1 MPRRRDAVIT
11 ESSEK
16 LQRLESEYRGKP
28 EGQRLATLRLLRER
42 PDRPIEEIA
51 TMVGFSTATVKRW
64 LRAYREGGLAAVLD
78 RRAGG
83 KDTQRFDAGLS
94 TLKQKLL
101 NGDLSN
107 LEEAYAWIADYRRSP
122 GTRKIAQQAIHR
134 GRPSGPAA
142 PKSPGPEPEGAA
154 DAETMRQ
161 LLVDRLMAAVV
172 KDSER
177 VDSGAF
183 VDWLRSIHSAIAG
196 VFDDVD
202 WVHFIPNI
210 NVNLWDPSDYRPT
223 MAIATAYGGDSEPL
237 MAPMSRDE
245 WNNDAFHIQRML
257 EQLADQRFE
266 AERYHPPKA
275 FVYYYCGTAYLGT
288 LLLWREL
295 GKPTISRQTLEILD
309 SLAPTFKF
317 VLIDLVARHMAV
329 WPHMHTPT
337 ETASHLARSLQLTPQ
352 ETRILVLQ
360 YVGRSYEQIAEI
372 LNISLNTVRTHVKSI
387 YAKSGTHGHSD
398 FTARYLT
405 PHAGMEVDNGSTHV
419 QGRVRREAPKTQ
431 E

>member
-51 TMVGFSTATVKRW
+51 TMVGFSAATVKRW

-83 KDTQRFDAGLS
+83 KDGQRFDAGLS

-134 GRPSGPAA
+134 ARPSGAA
-142 PKSPGPEPEGAA
+142 AQESPGEEADGAA
-154 DAETMRQ
+154 NAEAMRQ
-161 LLVDRLMAAVV
+161 LFVDRLTAAVV
-172 KDSER
+172 KESER
-177 VDSGAF
+177 VDIGAF
-183 VDWLRSIHSAIAG
+183 ADWLRGVNGAIAG

-202 WVHFIPNI
+202 LAHFIPNV
-210 NVNLWDPSDYRPT
+210 NVNLWNPSDYRPT
-223 MAIATAYGGDSEPL
+223 IVMANGGDSEPL
-237 MAPMSRDE
+237 MAPISREE

-257 EQLADQRFE
+257 KQLADHRFK
-266 AERYHPPKA
+266 ADRYHPPKA
-275 FVYYYCGTAYLGT
+275 FVYYYCDTAYLGT

-295 GKPTISRQTLEILD
+295 GKPPISRQTLEILD
-309 SLAPTFKF
+309 SLAPTLKF

-337 ETASHLARSLQLTPQ
+337 ETASHLARSFQLTPQ

-360 YVGRSYEQIAEI
+360 FVGRSYEQIAEI

-405 PHAGMEVDNGSTHV
+405 PLADIEAGNGGVHSP
-419 QGRVRREAPKTQ
+419 GRIRRGTPKTQ